1 VKAFWFSTSENICK
15 ILFANSNVT
24 RTSVN
29 VLVAALV
36 KHWRGKTFHETVMSK
51 IGKKN
56 TWSRC
61 FTTKDWTMLMGLWH
75 LSGEWQQWQQ
85 WDYTGRPRIVHT
97 IANMDEVKRS
107 HTAFFIIICSP
118 SRLRESLFASYFF
131 CHDRLMIIFL
141 RRYMS
146 LLQHCALCRLI
157 YSGWS
162 TPRLSAQMPAR
173 SRARHWSMDATVA
186 CSVKR

>member
-1 VKAFWFSTSENICK
+1 MKAFWFSTSENICK

-85 WDYTGRPRIVHT
+85 WDYTGRH
-97 IANMDEVKRS
+97 A
-107 HTAFFIIICSP
+107 
-118 SRLRESLFASYFF
+118 LFTQLQTWTKLKGLTLHFSSSYVAHQDLGKVCLHRTF
-131 CHDRLMIIFL
+131 
-141 RRYMS
+141 S
-146 LLQHCALCRLI
+146 V
-157 YSGWS
+157 
-162 TPRLSAQMPAR
+162 T
-173 SRARHWSMDATVA
+173 TV
-186 CSVKR
+186 